1 VIYNLACPLIATYP
15 SAMHRNFKNGLLL
28 FFCTLIV
35 QSNAFAA
42 ASRHHVISF
51 GKWTT
56 VQGPV
61 ESVSD
66 ANDTKPSTWKI
77 RPLLV
82 DVQVKEF
89 TLGSA
94 HDVTDRLFVVRRALR
109 INDSLPQESP
119 SPHWQWQ
126 RGGWLLVDR
135 ITAHITAINLTDFDA
150 VYSEASWYR
159 DYVAYC
165 GLSDDGKKMYALV
178 SQVGHRKPILKK
190 LLDGANVSEGR
201 KDNSG
206 DPIACPAPTWQRNP
220 SRVTFEGA
228 GIPKQ
233 VFAIR
238 GRAVDLVVP
247 EEEEEEASK

>member
-1 VIYNLACPLIATYP
+1 MSLGKPTPV
-15 SAMHRNFKNGLLL
+15 KLLL
-28 FFCTLIV
+28 GPAEEKTLTINV
-35 QSNAFAA
+35 
-42 ASRHHVISF
+42 
-51 GKWTT
+51 
-56 VQGPV
+56 
-61 ESVSD
+61 
-66 ANDTKPSTWKI
+66 
-77 RPLLV
+77 RPLYL
-82 DVQVKEF
+82 DAKLKEF
-89 TLGSA
+89 TAGPT
-94 HDVTDRLFVVRRALR
+94 HDVTDRLFVVRRAYR
-109 INDSLPQESP
+109 VNDSLPGEPASQP
-119 SPHWQWQ
+119 RWLWQ